1 MKLAISGPGRSGTSL
16 LVSILDGWGFKTP
29 INKHNWH
36 DSASAG
42 GESHL
47 GSNSEFEVDKD
58 PWAYQYLDKL
68 SDEQISEYS
77 VLIVPI
83 RDIISASRSRLII
96 DRASRPDGGGQQ
108 YWRWNDWASAP
119 GGVVYPTNQESQE
132 QTLSSSLWRLLEV
145 ASSRGMKIEIL
156 NFPKFATDFEY
167 LWSHISPY
175 LDERITKTK
184 AQEIFNSI
192 VKPSKIRSLDQ
203 EPAEMTLQEA
213 IGLLTLKSN
222 SLDSLK
228 SEAQLL
234 RIELQRSAI
243 ELQKVQNSISW
254 RITLPIRKLK
264 AILSNLGHKTSN

>member
-29 INKHNWH
+29 IKKHNWH
-36 DSASAG
+36 DSSNAG
-42 GESHL
+42 GESRL

-77 VLIVPI
+77 VLIVTI

-108 YWRWNDWASAP
+108 YWRWNDWATVP

-156 NFPKFATDFEY
+156 SYPKFATDFEY
-167 LWSHISPY
+167 LWSHISAY

-222 SLDSLK
+222 SLESLQ